1 MLNIALMKAG
11 IIAHFGSSLIAGIVY
26 AFTGDVYRMTENILI
41 ALACLWLYEQKLK
54 DI

>member
-1 MLNIALMKAG
+1 MLTTLIKAG

-26 AFTGDVYRMTENILI
+26 AFTGDIYRLTANILI
-41 ALACLWLYEQKLK
+41 ALGCSWLYEQKLR